1 MPENTSETQTQI
13 CPDCGGRG
21 FRYVEGQE
29 GVQKCGCKVENHPGR
44 VARLLARAEIPRKFA
59 DCRLT
64 NYFPSENSPHLVTAL
79 SDASGYVEYY
89 LKHTSAKG
97 LLFQGSPGLG
107 KTHLAIGIIR
117 DLIERGSVSCFFC
130 NFATELQ
137 KIRDSMSTDRS
148 SLILPRL
155 VYDAN
160 VLVLDDFGAQRWSG
174 WVQDQMSNVISNRYN
189 AGRATIIT
197 TNLTDNASSD
207 HNAQRIAAMKRLG
220 VMNHAGE
227 IDNFQKARL
236 EQCGIR
242 FNAPRDE
249 PETLEDQIGE
259 RLRSRLYE
267 MCQRVP
273 MFGQDYRKTTNA
285 TTQDISRR

>member
-1 MPENTSETQTQI
+1 MSKNASETQTQP

-21 FRYVEGQE
+21 FRYVEGQA
-29 GVQKCGCKVENHPGR
+29 GVQKCGCKVETHPGR
-44 VARLLARAEIPRKFA
+44 VARLLARAEIPRKYA

-64 NYFPSENSPHLVTAL
+64 NYSPSEDSPHLVIAL
-79 SDASGYVEYY
+79 SDALGYVEHY
-89 LKHTSAKG
+89 LKHPSPNG

-117 DLIERGSVSCFFC
+117 DLIEMGSASCFFC
-130 NFATELQ
+130 DFAAELQ

-155 VYDAN
+155 VYDAD

-197 TNLTDNASSD
+197 TNLTDTPSAD
-207 HNAQRIAAMKRLG
+207 HNAQRIAVMKKLG
-220 VMNHAGE
+220 VMNHQGE
-227 IDNFQKARL
+227 IDTFQKTRL

-242 FNAPRDE
+242 FNAQRDE

-267 MCQRVP
+267 MCQKVP
-273 MFGQDYRKTTNA
+273 MYGQDYRKVTHA
-285 TTQDISRR
+285 RPRDISR

>member
-1 MPENTSETQTQI
+1 MSENASETQAQP

-21 FRYVEGQE
+21 FRYVEGQS
-29 GVQKCGCKVENHPGR
+29 GVQKCGCKVETNPGR
-44 VARLLARAEIPRKFA
+44 VARLLARAEIPRKYA

-64 NYFPSENSPHLVTAL
+64 DYSPSENSPHLVTAL
-79 SDASGYVEYY
+79 SDAVGYVEHY
-89 LKHTSAKG
+89 LKHPSAKG

-130 NFATELQ
+130 NFAAELQ
-137 KIRDSMSTDRS
+137 KIRDSMSTDRA

-155 VYDAN
+155 VYDAD

-189 AGRATIIT
+189 AGCATIIT
-197 TNLTDNASSD
+197 TNLTDIPSAD
-207 HNAQRIAAMKRLG
+207 HNAQRIAAMKKLG
-220 VMNHAGE
+220 VMNHQGE
-227 IDNFQKARL
+227 IDNFQKIRL

-273 MFGQDYRKTTNA
+273 MYGQDYRKVTHA
-285 TTQDISRR
+285 RPRDIIR

>member
-1 MPENTSETQTQI
+1 MSENVSETQTQP

-21 FRYVEGQE
+21 FRYVEGQA
-29 GVQKCGCKVENHPGR
+29 GVQKCGCKVETHPGR
-44 VARLLARAEIPRKFA
+44 VARLLARAEIPRKYA

-64 NYFPSENSPHLVTAL
+64 NYSPSEDSPHLVIAL
-79 SDASGYVEYY
+79 SDALGYVEHY
-89 LKHTSAKG
+89 LKHPSPKG

-117 DLIERGSVSCFFC
+117 DLIERGSVSCSFC
-130 NFATELQ
+130 NFAAELQ

-155 VYDAN
+155 VYDAD
-160 VLVLDDFGAQRWSG
+160 VLVLDDFGAQRWSA

-189 AGRATIIT
+189 DDRATIIT
-197 TNLTDNASSD
+197 TNLTDIPSAD
-207 HNAQRIAAMKRLG
+207 HNAQRIAVMKKLG
-220 VMNHAGE
+220 VMNHQGE
-227 IDNFQKARL
+227 IDNFQKTRL

-267 MCQRVP
+267 MCQKVP
-273 MFGQDYRKTTNA
+273 MYGQDYRKVTHVRPR
-285 TTQDISRR
+285 DISR